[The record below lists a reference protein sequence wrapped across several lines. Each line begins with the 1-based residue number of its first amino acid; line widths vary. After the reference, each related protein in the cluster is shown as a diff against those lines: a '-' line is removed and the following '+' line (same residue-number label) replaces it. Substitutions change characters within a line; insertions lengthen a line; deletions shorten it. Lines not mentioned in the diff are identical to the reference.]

1 MLQVAESFN
10 GNEKMETGMQ
20 AQRSRDREAKVT
32 AGLDALSLWLCDLI
46 RQGLATSPCQSP
58 QFWEAI
64 AAQMVDAQAP
74 GIARILRSLASIPQ
88 TGSGWPDRLL
98 YRLGK
103 LHLLIEG
110 WQQRQQ
116 LPAAL
121 QAEIR
126 TQIGW
131 TYTQDELLEQSG
143 LRDQWCV
150 LGQRVEANAAGVAK
164 LTEQR
169 VWLWGEH
176 CNRAAAIVRYV
187 RDREPL
193 DLSWQPGCA
202 IDAELVFYPS
212 AYPLRAVMKTQ
223 FAEPIPSQ
231 TMLGYASISVVL
243 AAYAA
248 ALAANPWLEVFP
260 VPLIACVPHRR
271 GEVAIDS
278 ENAGLPIAPTFTQ
291 GWQLMAVS
299 GGEAIGLFGEWNGE
313 DWQPLSAFAQQR
325 WIAF

>member
-1 MLQVAESFN
+1 
-10 GNEKMETGMQ
+10 MEAGTQ
-20 AQRSRDREAKVT
+20 TQRSRDREANVT
-32 AGLDALSLWLCDLI
+32 AGLDALSLWLCDVI
-46 RQGLATSPCQSP
+46 RQGLAASSCQSP
-58 QFWEAI
+58 EFWEAM

-74 GIARILRSLASIPQ
+74 GIARILRSIASMPH
-88 TGSGWPDRLL
+88 TDSEWPDRLL

-131 TYTQDELLEQSG
+131 TYTQEELLAQSG
-143 LRDQWCV
+143 VRDRWCV
-150 LGQRVEANAAGVAK
+150 LGQHVEADAAGVAK

-169 VWLWGEH
+169 VWLWGEN
-176 CNRAAAIVRYV
+176 CDRAAAIVRYV
-187 RDREPL
+187 RGSDPL
-193 DLSWQPGCA
+193 DWSWPLGC
-202 IDAELVFYPS
+202 ILDAELVFYPS

-223 FAEPIPSQ
+223 FAEAYPSQ
-231 TMLGYASISVVL
+231 QMPGYASISAAL

-248 ALAANPWLEVFP
+248 ALAANPWLEVLP
-260 VPLIACVPHRR
+260 VPLRACVPFRR
-271 GEVAIDS
+271 GTVAIDP
-278 ENAGLPIAPTFTQ
+278 ENAGLPISPAFIQ

-299 GGEAIGLFGEWNGE
+299 GGEAIGVFGEWNGAF
-313 DWQPLSAFAQQR
+313 WQPLSAVAEQR
-325 WIAF
+325 WISF